1 MRGSRE
7 LFPKITVGLD
17 LGDRVSEVCEVDWR
31 GREVRRGRVV
41 TTRAGLREY
50 FGGRAR
56 CRVVLEAGTHSP
68 WVSRELEALGHEVVV
83 GDASRLYGGRRK
95 KKSDRLDARFLAR
108 QGRAD
113 VELVY
118 PIRHRGEQAQRDLAV
133 IRARDQVV
141 RTRTKLINHVRGA
154 VKSVGGRIGRC
165 SAEAFAKRAVRELPE
180 GVGEALL
187 PLLELIEE
195 LTARIRAYDRQ
206 IERLV
211 ERYPEAVRL
220 RQIKGVGPVT
230 AVAYVLLV
238 EDARRFLR
246 SRQVGAFFG
255 LVPRLAESGGSEP
268 QLRISKAGDELGRRL
283 LISAAHYILGPH
295 GPECDLRRYGE
306 RICARGGKNA
316 KKRAVVAVARK
327 LAVLMHRLWVSG
339 SVYDPDYQRRR
350 RERRRLQLA

>member
-1 MRGSRE
+1 RE
-7 LFPKITVGLD
+7 LFPKIRVGLD
-17 LGDRVSEVCEVDWR
+17 LGDGVSEVCEVDGR

-41 TTRAGLREY
+41 TTRAGLRQY
-50 FGGRAR
+50 FGGRER

-83 GDASRLYGGRRK
+83 GDPSRLYGGRRRK
-95 KKSDRLDARFLAR
+95 KKSDRLDARYLAR

-118 PIRHRGEQAQRDLAV
+118 PIRHRGEQAQRDLAL

-141 RTRTKLINHVRGA
+141 RSRTKLINHVRGA

-165 SAEAFAKRAVRELPE
+165 SAEAFAKRARRELPGE
-180 GVGEALL
+180 LREALL
-187 PLLELIEE
+187 PLVELIEA
-195 LTARIRAYDRQ
+195 LTAQIRAYDRQ
-206 IERLV
+206 VGRLV
-211 ERYPEAVRL
+211 ERYPEALRL
-220 RQIKGVGPVT
+220 MRITGVGPLT

-238 EDARRFLR
+238 EDPWRFLR
-246 SRQVGAFFG
+246 SREVGAYFG
-255 LVPRLAESGGSEP
+255 LVPRLDSSAGSEP

-350 RERRRLQLA
+350 RERCRLQLA